1 MRGYWGDDEL
11 TARVLNDHIVPG
23 ETWYKTGDLVWRD
36 AEGRYFYAGRSDDV
50 VKRDG
55 VRISLNEIAHALRRV
70 EGVSGAAC
78 VLTGDDNN
86 SGIAAY
92 VEAPPGLAPDELLSA
107 VSAYLPASM
116 LPDQVFIVPSLPMT
130 SSDKVDRRR
139 LRSPTP
145 PSAFPYR

>member
-1 MRGYWGDDEL
+1 
-11 TARVLNDHIVPG
+11 
-23 ETWYKTGDLVWRD
+23 
-36 AEGRYFYAGRSDDV
+36 
-50 VKRDG
+50 
-55 VRISLNEIAHALRRV
+55 
-70 EGVSGAAC
+70 